1 MWPPSREKGVLRVAG
16 RLSCRRGARRYRKM
30 ANAFTSRLLTMAH
43 EVETVSD
50 LDRALAEVT
59 TALGFPHYALS
70 HHVDLARCAEGA
82 VRLHNYPARWARDYD
97 RSALGMVDPV
107 HRASHVTALGFA
119 WSQIP
124 SIIPLTADDRRILA
138 AGRQQG
144 IGEGFTVPVHIP
156 GEARGT
162 CSFAA
167 PAGFRVDAEIRMQA
181 QLAGVFAFETAR
193 KLWLRRGQLQR
204 APRAVLTDRQRD
216 CVILMAQGKSDGE
229 IGTIL
234 GISKETATKHIVM
247 ACRRYR
253 VFKRQLLIT
262 LTLFDGTLSFG
273 DLKPWRYT
281 NFL

>member
-1 MWPPSREKGVLRVAG
+1 
-16 RLSCRRGARRYRKM
+16 M
-30 ANAFTSRLLTMAH
+30 AASSFTNRLLTMAC
-43 EVETVSD
+43 EVETVAD
-50 LDRALAEVT
+50 LDRALADVSA
-59 TALGFPHYALS
+59 ALGFPHYALS
-70 HHVDLARCAEGA
+70 HHVDLARSADGA
-82 VRLHNYPARWARDYD
+82 VRLHNYPAQWAQDYD
-97 RSALGMVDPV
+97 RCSLGTVDPV
-107 HRASHVTALGFA
+107 HRASHVTALGFT

-124 SIIPLTADDRRILA
+124 SLIPLTADDQRILA
-138 AGRQQG
+138 AGCQQG

-167 PAGFRVDAEIRMQA
+167 PVGFRIDAEMKMQA

-193 KLWLRRGQLQR
+193 KLWLKRGQLHR
-204 APRAVLTDRQRD
+204 ASRAVLTDRQRD
-216 CVILMAQGKSDGE
+216 CVILMAQGKSDAE
-229 IGTIL
+229 IATIL
-234 GISKETATKHIVM
+234 GISKETATKHIVT